1 MAVHGYEPLLRLA
14 ISDDPSFPADEESA
28 QAAATPNGEPLPIQ
42 EWQTYYVKVYGDPAP
57 ASLALLRF
65 VGKQIQPDLWELNFR
80 NFVGLSRIGG
90 LRLEIHNRKISKQ
103 LYHTM
108 LDELATRYASLV
120 FSFGSPVGQHYSKAG
135 VGQDS
140 AFVEYLFLCK
150 YLLHDRPNLDAIAT
164 ILVSDPHRKFE
175 RALRPCAID
184 ECHTPGIDTVQAL
197 LNSPMATL
205 RQGHPL
211 QQTRLGRILQARTG
225 RITYPSRAV
234 REIKHLTVDTHE
246 NRFIKFF
253 LEGLQAKVETLS
265 AALAAGTGSYFNPD
279 IDDNLR
285 ELRQMISQC
294 LAHNMW
300 REVGVMRFIPVSSQV
315 LQRKEGYRQLFRLY
329 SLLQLA
335 TQCDFL
341 ETDFKNLAEIKD
353 VPTIYEY
360 WCFFQVKAVMDTI
373 SQARTVSRMVNENPK
388 EHTLSSGLRVEYAC
402 GAQLL
407 FNASYGGS
415 AGIDSPATAL
425 SARRGESYS
434 HTLRPDIV
442 IVSHGRKL
450 IFDAKYKGKQR
461 SGLYCEDEDGTIQ
474 GWRDEDIDKMHTYR
488 DAIQGVIGSYILYPG
503 TRDIIYP
510 RQAGGSCID
519 GVGALSLR
527 PGLERGKRPADTA
540 NLRAIIETFLLLG
553 RDQEEGG

>member
-28 QAAATPNGEPLPIQ
+28 QSAVLNGEPLPIQ
-42 EWQTYYVKVYGDPAP
+42 EWQTYYAKFYGDPAP
-57 ASLALLRF
+57 ATSALLRF
-65 VGKQIQPDLWELNFR
+65 VGKPILPDLWELNFR

-103 LYHTM
+103 LYHAM
-108 LDELATRYASLV
+108 LDELAKRYASLV
-120 FSFGSPVGQHYSKAG
+120 FSFGSPVGQHYRKAG
-135 VGQDS
+135 AGQDS

-164 ILVSDPHRKFE
+164 ILISDPHRRFE
-175 RALRPCAID
+175 RKLRPCAIE
-184 ECHTPGIDTVQAL
+184 ECHTPGIDMVQAM

-205 RQGHPL
+205 QPGHPL
-211 QQTRLGRILQARTG
+211 QQTRLGQILLARTG
-225 RITYPSRAV
+225 RTSYPSQTV
-234 REIKHLTVDTHE
+234 MESKHLTVDTHE

-253 LEGLQAKVETLS
+253 LEGLQAKVETLHE
-265 AALAAGTGSYFNPD
+265 ALATGAGSYFNPD

-285 ELRQMISQC
+285 ELRQMIGQC

-300 REVGVMRFIPVSSQV
+300 KEVGVMRFIPTSSQV
-315 LQRKEGYRQLFRLY
+315 LQRKEGYRQLFILY

-373 SQARTVSRMVNENPK
+373 SQTRKVSRILNEKPM
-388 EHTLSSGLRVEYAC
+388 EHTLSPGLRIEYAC
-402 GAQLL
+402 GANLL

-415 AGIDSPATAL
+415 AGNDSPSTL
-425 SARRGESYS
+425 SARQGESYS

-442 IVSHGRKL
+442 ITINGRKL
-450 IFDAKYKGKQR
+450 ILDAKYKGKKR
-461 SGLYCEDEDGTIQ
+461 SGLYCEDDNDGTIQ

-503 TRDIIYP
+503 TYDILYQ
-510 RQAGGSCID
+510 RHGGSCVE
-519 GVGALSLR
+519 GVGALALR
-527 PGLERGKRPADTA
+527 PAGVDGQDATGRN
-540 NLRAIIETFLLLG
+540 NLRIIIKEFL
-553 RDQEEGG
+553 RIDSDQSRGA